1 MLKRTVFFSYAIV
14 FFALTFTTS
23 ILQAQVKKTI
33 KVACV
38 GFYNVENLFD
48 TINQENVNDEEFTPL
63 GANKWNG
70 EKYRIKIRNLAE
82 VISQIGDEMVKGGPI
97 IMGLC
102 EIENR
107 SVLEDLINE
116 PLLKPM
122 DYGIV
127 HYDSWERRGV
137 DVALIYQK
145 AHFKV
150 TNSYTVR
157 LHNQKDTNFR
167 TRDQLVVSGLFD
179 GEPMHFII
187 NHWPSRRGGEK
198 RSEHLRVKAAMLCRS
213 IADSIMAKDPNAKI
227 VIMGDLNDDPNNKS
241 VLKYLKAKK
250 TIEETMPGD
259 LYNPMYKLYVKDG
272 IGSLAFRDSW
282 NLFDQIIVS
291 QPLVLKDLSSYRL
304 LKARVFNKPFL
315 QQKEGSFAGYPWR
328 TYVGTSFS
336 GGYSDHFPTYIF
348 LVKEKLS
355 N

>member
-1 MLKRTVFFSYAIV
+1 MHRRSVFVHFILFLFVFS
-14 FFALTFTTS
+14 LFTS
-23 ILQAQVKKTI
+23 FSKAQVKKTLKI
-33 KVACV
+33 ACV

-48 TINQENVNDEEFTPL
+48 TINQENVNDEEFTPQ
-63 GANKWNG
+63 GANKWNA
-70 EKYRIKIRNLAE
+70 EKYKIKLQNLAE

-107 SVLEDLINE
+107 SVLEDLVNE

-122 DYGIV
+122 KYGIV

-145 AHFKV
+145 EHFKV

-157 LHNQKDTNFR
+157 LHNPKDTNFR

-198 RSEHLRVKAAMLCRS
+198 RSEHLRVKAAILCRS
-213 IADSIMAKDPNAKI
+213 VADSIMAREPNAKI
-227 VIMGDLNDDPNNKS
+227 VIMGDLNDDPTNKS
-241 VLKYLKAKK
+241 LLRYLKTKK
-250 TIEETMPGD
+250 TIEETQPGD
-259 LYNPMYKLYVKDG
+259 LYNPMYKLFVKEG
-272 IGSLAFRDSW
+272 VGSLAYRDSW

-291 QPLVLKDLSSYRL
+291 YPLVMKDLSSYRL
-304 LKARVFNKPFL
+304 FKARVFNKLFL
-315 QQKEGSFAGYPWR
+315 TQKEGSFAGYPWR
-328 TYVGTSFS
+328 TYVGSSFS
-336 GGYSDHFPTYIF
+336 GGYSDHLPSYIF
-348 LVKEKLS
+348 LVKDKNS

>member
-1 MLKRTVFFSYAIV
+1 MFRRTIFIRIITIISAI
-14 FFALTFTTS
+14 ALSTLFV
-23 ILQAQVKKTI
+23 QAQVKKTI

-48 TINQENVNDEEFTPL
+48 TINQENVNDEEFTPQ
-63 GANKWNG
+63 GVNKWNG
-70 EKYRIKIRNLAE
+70 EKSKIKLQNLAE

-107 SVLEDLINE
+107 SVLEDLVNE

-145 AHFKV
+145 AHFIV

-157 LHNQKDTNFR
+157 LHNSKDSSFR

-198 RSEHLRVKAAMLCRS
+198 RSEHLRAKAAILCRS
-213 IADSIMAKDPNAKI
+213 VADSIMAREPYAKI
-227 VIMGDLNDDPNNKS
+227 VIMGDLNDDPTNKS
-241 VLKYLKAKK
+241 ILKYLRAKK
-250 TIEETMPGD
+250 TIEETQLGG
-259 LYNPMYKLYVKDG
+259 LYNPMYKLFVKDG
-272 IGSLAFRDSW
+272 IGSLAYRDSW
-282 NLFDQIIVS
+282 NLFDQIIIS
-291 QPLVLKDLSSYRL
+291 QPFLIKELSSYRF
-304 LKARVFNKPFL
+304 LKARVFNKTFL

-328 TYVGTSFS
+328 TYVGNSFM

-348 LVKEKLS
+348 LVKEKTT

>member
-14 FFALTFTTS
+14 FFALTFTAS

-157 LHNQKDTNFR
+157 LHNPKDTNFR

-213 IADSIMAKDPNAKI
+213 VADSIMAKDPNAKI
-227 VIMGDLNDDPNNKS
+227 VIMGDLNDDPSNKS

-259 LYNPMYKLYVKDG
+259 LYNPMYKLYVKEG

-291 QPLVLKDLSSYRL
+291 QPLVLKDLNSYRL

-315 QQKEGSFAGYPWR
+315 QQKEGTFAGYPWR
-328 TYVGTSFS
+328 TYVGTSFT

-348 LVKEKLS
+348 LVKEKVS

>member
-1 MLKRTVFFSYAIV
+1 MIRRLKFYRLIFIISLV
-14 FFALTFTTS
+14 ALYNNS
-23 ILQAQVKKTI
+23 IHAQLKKTI

-63 GANKWNG
+63 GANKWNS
-70 EKYRIKIRNLAE
+70 EKYWIKIHNLSE

-97 IMGLC
+97 VMGLC

-107 SVLEDLINE
+107 SVLEDLVKQ

-145 AHFKV
+145 AHFIV

-157 LHNQKDTNFR
+157 LHNPRDTNFR
-167 TRDQLVVSGLFD
+167 TRDQLVVSGIFD

-198 RSEHLRVKAAMLCRS
+198 RSEHLRALAATLCRS
-213 IADSIMAKDPNAKI
+213 VADSIMAKDPNAKI
-227 VIMGDLNDDPNNKS
+227 IIMGDLNDDPTNVS
-241 VLKYLKAKK
+241 LIKYLKAKK
-250 TIEETMPGD
+250 TIEETQPGD
-259 LYNPMYKLYVKDG
+259 LYNPMYKLFVKDG
-272 IGSLAFRDSW
+272 IGSLAYRDSW

-291 QPLVLKDLSSYRL
+291 QPFILKDLSSYRL
-304 LKARVFNKPFL
+304 LKARIFNKPFL
-315 QQKEGSFAGYPWR
+315 AQKEGSFAGYPWR
-328 TYVGTSFS
+328 TYVGNSFT
-336 GGYSDHFPTYIF
+336 GGYSDHFPSYIF
-348 LVKEKLS
+348 LVKEKIT